1 MNSLLNKNIIAALDL
16 GSQTFRIAVLR
27 CGHGNLEVLA
37 SETRHVRLG
46 EALYKTGRLS
56 NQAIQRGIEA
66 LREFRTIME
75 FNKVDAFRAC
85 GTAALRQPENSST
98 FLKKAKEIGIPVE
111 VISEKE
117 EADIAAKGV
126 YASLSKPQD
135 LFLIL
140 DIGGGSTEL
149 SLVRDGTII
158 FSKSFPLGAVNL
170 YERHIK
176 SDPPREKELES
187 MKNSIREDLKDI
199 GKNFPSKSCQIVGIG
214 GACTTTGA
222 VFLSMGKY
230 DPSRIRGMEIFRKEL
245 EDEWKRLCFLNLS
258 QRKNLPGLLPQR
270 ADIIISGLALLLEI
284 LHILDIKKITLSDG
298 GLLLGL
304 VVSLLEKEFASYVEP
319 THIRGIYL

>member
-1 MNSLLNKNIIAALDL
+1 VNSLLNKNIIAALDL

-46 EALYKTGRLS
+46 EGLYKTGRLC

-66 LREFRTIME
+66 LREFRAIME

-85 GTAALRQPENSST
+85 GTAALRQPENSSS
-98 FLKKAKEIGIPVE
+98 FLKKAEELGIPVE

-126 YASLSKPQD
+126 YASLSKPKD
-135 LFLIL
+135 SFLIL
-140 DIGGGSTEL
+140 DVGGGSTEL
-149 SLVRDGTII
+149 SLVRDGIII

-170 YERHIK
+170 YESHIK
-176 SDPPREKELES
+176 NDPPKKEELES
-187 MKNSIREDLKDI
+187 MRCSINEDLKDI
-199 GKNFPSKSCQIVGIG
+199 ESFFPAKPCQIVGIG

-222 VFLSMGKY
+222 VFLSMETY
-230 DPSRIRGMEIFRKEL
+230 DPSRIRGMEIPQKEL
-245 EDEWKRLCFLNLS
+245 EDELKRLCFLNLS
-258 QRKNLPGLLPQR
+258 QRKNLPGLLPER

-284 LHILDIKKITLSDG
+284 LHILGIKKITLTDG

-304 VVSLLEKEFASYVEP
+304 VVSLLEKEFANYVEP
-319 THIRGIYL
+319 SHIRGIYL